1 MGKRIL
7 VVNDTEE
14 ILQIFMDI
22 LAPEGYDVVLYSYAI
37 NDMDEVLRIKPD
49 LVILD
54 LIFGQEKTGW
64 QMLQKMKMTR
74 ATATIPVIVCTAAT
88 KEVREIQGYLQ
99 AKGVSLVAKPFDI
112 DDLLAAIKRTFEL
125 YGHDAG
131 IIQAREANEELTAR
145 AGECSEQGNED
156 SDGNGGEGEG
166 EGDDDGCETAGG

>member
-7 VVNDTEE
+7 VINDTEE
-14 ILQIFMDI
+14 ILQIFWDI
-22 LAPEGYDVVLYSYAI
+22 LTPEGYDVVLYSYAI
-37 NDMDEVLRIKPD
+37 NDMDEVQRLKPD

-99 AKGVSLVAKPFDI
+99 AKGVSLVPKPFDI
-112 DDLLAAIKRTFEL
+112 DDLLAAIKRAFEL
-125 YGHDAG
+125 YGHEADIIEEQEAG
-131 IIQAREANEELTAR
+131 DETATL
-145 AGECSEQGNED
+145 GEKC
-156 SDGNGGEGEG
+156 GGEGDG
-166 EGDDDGCETAGG
+166 ETS

>member
-14 ILQIFMDI
+14 ILQIFLDI

-37 NDMDEVLRIKPD
+37 NDMDEVQRIKPD

-88 KEVREIQGYLQ
+88 REVREIQGYLQ
-99 AKGVSLVAKPFDI
+99 AKGVSLVPKPFDI
-112 DDLLAAIKRTFEL
+112 DDLLAAVKRAFEL
-125 YGHDAG
+125 YGHDAD
-131 IIQAREANEELTAR
+131 IIEEREEN
-145 AGECSEQGNED
+145 GETTTQSEQCP
-156 SDGNGGEGEG
+156 G
-166 EGDDDGCETAGG
+166 EGDGDGEGSPS

>member
-14 ILQIFMDI
+14 ILQIFLDI

-37 NDMDEVLRIKPD
+37 NDMDEVQRIKPD

-64 QMLQKMKMTR
+64 QMLQKMRMTR

-99 AKGVSLVAKPFDI
+99 AKGVSLVPKPFDI
-112 DDLLAAIKRTFEL
+112 DDLLAAVKRAFEL
-125 YGHDAG
+125 YGHDAD
-131 IIQAREANEELTAR
+131 IIEEREENEEATA
-145 AGECSEQGNED
+145 QGD
-156 SDGNGGEGEG
+156 QCPDEGEG
-166 EGDDDGCETAGG
+166 SPS

>member
-37 NDMDEVLRIKPD
+37 NDMDEVMRIKPD

-74 ATATIPVIVCTAAT
+74 ATSTTPVIVCTAAT
-88 KEVREIQGYLQ
+88 REVHDIQGYLQ
-99 AKGVSLVAKPFDI
+99 AKGVSLVPKPFDI
-112 DDLLAAIKRTFEL
+112 DDLLAAIKRALDL
-125 YGHDAG
+125 YGHEAG
-131 IIQAREANEELTAR
+131 VIQAREANEEQTAR
-145 AGECSEQGNED
+145 AGKCPEQRND
-156 SDGNGGEGEG
+156 DRNDDGNDNEGSSS
-166 EGDDDGCETAGG
+166 TS

>member
-22 LAPEGYDVVLYSYAI
+22 LSPEGYDVVLYSYAI
-37 NDMDEVLRIKPD
+37 NDMDEVMRIKPD

-54 LIFGQEKTGW
+54 LIFGQEKSGW

-74 ATATIPVIVCTAAT
+74 GTATIPIIICTAAT
-88 KEVREIQGYLQ
+88 KEVREVQGYLQ

-112 DDLLAAIKRTFEL
+112 DDLLAAIKRAFEL
-125 YGHDAG
+125 YGHEAG
-131 IIQAREANEELTAR
+131 IIQAREASDKHAER
-145 AGECSEQGNED
+145 GNECPAERD
-156 SDGNGGEGEG
+156 DGDGNGGGG
-166 EGDDDGCETAGG
+166 AGG

>member
-14 ILQIFMDI
+14 ILQIFLDI

-37 NDMDEVLRIKPD
+37 NDMDEVQRIKPD

-99 AKGVSLVAKPFDI
+99 AKGVSLVPKPFDI
-112 DDLLAAIKRTFEL
+112 DDLLAAVKRAFDL
-125 YGHDAG
+125 YGHDAD
-131 IIQAREANEELTAR
+131 IIEEREENEKAS
-145 AGECSEQGNED
+145 AQGEQCSD
-156 SDGNGGEGEG
+156 DG
-166 EGDDDGCETAGG
+166 EGDGEGSPS